1 MRRKKQH
8 NMHAATARCPV
19 TTSFSAIICIQVV
32 LLFWHGTLLVQGVSP
47 SLRASHHLR
56 SRSLQTSTCSLEV
69 EQEVWANLSIN
80 SGTTTTN
87 GHQIVVSQDES
98 LVMTVDVDH
107 TKLVAWSNVGE
118 TYALAG
124 VFDKPSGSGDLRG
137 LMLHLGLPIVYTINT
152 DKDAQTEEVFTYE
165 FDSESVSLSVNGSVQ
180 LTSEFSNQADLI
192 VDSAVSATGTAG
204 KHR

>member
-1 MRRKKQH
+1 MHRRHRFHIFPAAPSAPSPYITSAAWHTLDRRMHAIPAFCVASTAGGRWHCEATDRFFKRVVKATLPMRRKKQH

-80 SGTTTTN
+80 SG
-87 GHQIVVSQDES
+87 
-98 LVMTVDVDH
+98 
-107 TKLVAWSNVGE
+107 
-118 TYALAG
+118 
-124 VFDKPSGSGDLRG
+124 
-137 LMLHLGLPIVYTINT
+137 
-152 DKDAQTEEVFTYE
+152 
-165 FDSESVSLSVNGSVQ
+165 
-180 LTSEFSNQADLI
+180 
-192 VDSAVSATGTAG
+192 
-204 KHR
+204 